1 MFELLVQIAI
11 LAAILGLFAVEVA
24 RIVRFSRR
32 ERQWQATVQTL
43 QKDVTALC
51 AGAVSL
57 GKHLTVMEQRVR
69 RLHERQDQ
77 IELRDPAQQSY
88 GHAIRLA
95 QRGADVDELIS
106 NCGLARGEAELLLR
120 LHSVEKH

>member
-11 LAAILGLFAVEVA
+11 LAAILGLLVVEVV

-32 ERQWQATVQTL
+32 ERQWQDTVQSL

-51 AGAVSL
+51 AGAVNV
-57 GKHLTVMEQRVR
+57 GKHLSAMEQRVR

-77 IELRDPAQQSY
+77 VELRDPDQRSY

-120 LHSVEKH
+120 LHSVKKH

>member
-11 LAAILGLFAVEVA
+11 LAAVLGLLVVELL
-24 RIVRFSRR
+24 RISRFSRR
-32 ERQWQATVQTL
+32 ERQWQDTVQCL

-51 AGAVSL
+51 AGAVNV
-57 GKHLTVMEQRVR
+57 GKHLTEMEQRVR

-77 IELRDPAQQSY
+77 VELRDPSQQSY

-95 QRGADVDELIS
+95 QRGADADELIS
-106 NCGLARGEAELLLR
+106 SCGLARGEAELLLR